1 MNVLFYGVGRFF
13 QRRREKLYKLVQK
26 DILLG
31 FIDKQATACRKL
43 DGLPVYTPKEAA
55 KIDFDAIVITSTFL
69 EEMRS
74 TLLTLHIPS
83 SKILSYDA
91 YIAIKQVGVKYEFGS
106 WNDSQGKKILM
117 ISEKLD
123 YFGGALALLHAA
135 VAMADQGHR
144 ITVVAPDANEKILRE
159 FTGKSIKICIIPSIR
174 YLKASD
180 ILWMRKYD
188 VCLVNVF
195 LNGAIAIQ
203 ASSLLPVLWWMHEP
217 SNRFSSFYH
226 DIREEFPEVCN
237 VDNFSH
243 LRIAAVSKRAKEN
256 FEHYYP
262 GRVDTILPYCL
273 PDSGQDFRNEPYES
287 VTFAI
292 IGGVCKLKAQ
302 DVFLQAVALL
312 PRQLREKAEFRIIGS
327 SDGAD
332 AFSVAVREA
341 AAKEPRVRLCG
352 VLNRSGMQEA
362 FRTIDVVV
370 CASREECLPTTM
382 AEGMMYRK
390 ICIATDCA
398 GMDDVIESGVNG
410 LIVPTDDAEA
420 LASCMARIIEQPQ
433 EYEAMRCAA
442 RHTYEEYFTPDKFT
456 ENLIKELGKTIEC
469 WRKEA

>member
-1 MNVLFYGVGRFF
+1 MVRFAL
-13 QRRREKLYKLVQK
+13 R
-26 DILLG
+26 
-31 FIDKQATACRKL
+31 
-43 DGLPVYTPKEAA
+43 AA
-55 KIDFDAIVITSTFL
+55 HW
-69 EEMRS
+69 R
-74 TLLTLHIPS
+74 
-83 SKILSYDA
+83 
-91 YIAIKQVGVKYEFGS
+91 
-106 WNDSQGKKILM
+106 
-117 ISEKLD
+117 
-123 YFGGALALLHAA
+123 
-135 VAMADQGHR
+135 
-144 ITVVAPDANEKILRE
+144 
-159 FTGKSIKICIIPSIR
+159 
-174 YLKASD
+174 
-180 ILWMRKYD
+180 
-188 VCLVNVF
+188 
-195 LNGAIAIQ
+195 
-203 ASSLLPVLWWMHEP
+203 PVLWWLHECQDVYP
-217 SNRFSSFYH
+217 EIL
-226 DIREEFPEVCN
+226 DEFTETK
-237 VDNFSH
+237 DDRLFSH
-243 LRIAAVSKRAKEN
+243 LRIAAVSKRAQAN

-273 PDSGQDFRNEPYES
+273 PDRGQDFHNEPHEN
-287 VTFAI
+287 VIFAI
-292 IGGVCKLKAQ
+292 IGRVCRLKAQ

-312 PRQLREKAEFRIIGS
+312 PRQLKEKAEFRIIGS

-341 AAKEPRVRLCG
+341 AAREPRVRLCG

-398 GMDDVIESGVNG
+398 GMDDVIESGANG

-442 RHTYEEYFTPDKFT
+442 RHTYEKYFTPEKFT